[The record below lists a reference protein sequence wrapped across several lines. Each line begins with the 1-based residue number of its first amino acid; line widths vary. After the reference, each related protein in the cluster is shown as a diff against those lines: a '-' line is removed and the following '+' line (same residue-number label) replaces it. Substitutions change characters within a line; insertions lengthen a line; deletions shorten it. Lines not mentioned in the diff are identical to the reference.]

1 MRKLNANFEELD
13 LGEEAAVEDTRTMAD
28 VMREKRQKQDLELEE
43 AKNKQETVEERKAR
57 LAAYRDLLRK
67 MKEEKRQQELDD
79 FNKRL
84 DAKPAGDNLYNQFRK
99 IDENKKNLDAES
111 ELEKRRQI
119 YKNVRKDIEK
129 NEQAQK
135 ELAYKEKMSSL
146 EQRTSLKEQEK
157 KLKDQLIV
165 LDEEEKQRAVAIKQ
179 QESKNFLDNIKTYN
193 VD

>member
-1 MRKLNANFEELD
+1 
-13 LGEEAAVEDTRTMAD
+13 
-28 VMREKRQKQDLELEE
+28 
-43 AKNKQETVEERKAR
+43 
-57 LAAYRDLLRK
+57 

>member
-1 MRKLNANFEELD
+1 MN
-13 LGEEAAVEDTRTMAD
+13 
-28 VMREKRQKQDLELEE
+28 
-43 AKNKQETVEERKAR
+43 
-57 LAAYRDLLRK
+57 
-67 MKEEKRQQELDD
+67 EEKRQQELDD